1 MRILIVCGAG
11 ASSTFVALR
20 VRRTVASRGLDHV
33 VEAGSVERIPEA
45 NETLGGELRPAEAS
59 ANRADVVLIGP
70 HLADRFDE
78 LNERVERSG
87 GRAVL
92 LPTDI
97 FTDASGDRALDL
109 ALAAPITTP

>member
-20 VRRTVASRGLDHV
+20 VRRTVAARGLEHV

-45 NETLGGELRPAEAS
+45 TETLGGELRPAEAS
-59 ANRADVVLIGP
+59 ANRADIVLIGP
-70 HLADRFDE
+70 HLSEQFDE
-78 LNERVERSG
+78 LNERIERSG

-92 LPTDI
+92 LPSDI

>member
-20 VRRTVASRGLDHV
+20 VRRTVAARGLDHV
-33 VEAGSVERIPEA
+33 VEAGSIERIAEA
-45 NETLGGELRPAEAS
+45 SETLGGELRPAEAS
-59 ANRADVVLIGP
+59 ANRSDVVLIGP
-70 HLADRFDE
+70 HLADQFAE
-78 LNERVERSG
+78 LSGRVERSG

-109 ALAAPITTP
+109 ALAAPITTL